1 MDMLRYV
8 MTREKYC
15 MGNCLIKGS
24 QTCSQTCSSLAP
36 SEGECTLESAYVS
49 IHLEIFNANI
59 WKTGEDIN
67 TFLSSTGKKKIYSLI
82 WDMKRHSS
90 SCFSFLVIE
99 CSLPCRGLHILGFWC
114 FYSSTPIG
122 GNIIILTKVTV
133 ELCRVSQAEVA
144 KVHTFFTQVDEQ
156 TL

>member
-1 MDMLRYV
+1 

-36 SEGECTLESAYVS
+36 SEGECTPESAYVS

-67 TFLSSTGKKKIYSLI
+67 TFLSSTGKKKNLFPYLRYEKTFFKLFFIFSHRMFTPMQGTAHFGVLVFLQQHSNRWQHHYLDKSYSRALQSLTGRGGKSTHI
-82 WDMKRHSS
+82 LHSS
-90 SCFSFLVIE
+90 
-99 CSLPCRGLHILGFWC
+99 R
-114 FYSSTPIG
+114 
-122 GNIIILTKVTV
+122 
-133 ELCRVSQAEVA
+133 
-144 KVHTFFTQVDEQ
+144 
-156 TL
+156 